1 MKRPIK
7 KNDRYLILIC
17 LSSWL
22 ACFYGVLFPPMV
34 VGEKSVADEI
44 ISLDVRNEPLVE
56 VLEDISIAV
65 NCQFNIDESWQ
76 DYPVTAAFYNE
87 PLHRGLKKIFRN
99 VNNAVIYNADRTIKI
114 IIYGEVTSF
123 GRDIGHSATTNP
135 SQESLH
141 QSQQFSDATASQP
154 EVEDSEDSGG
164 DGEDDETEPEPTVE
178 TASEPNEVRA
188 ENVEATEAGLIE
200 AAEAKTDVLE
210 PATNEDVP

>member
-1 MKRPIK
+1 
-7 KNDRYLILIC
+7 
-17 LSSWL
+17 
-22 ACFYGVLFPPMV
+22 MV

-141 QSQQFSDATASQP
+141 QSQPFSDATASQP